1 MDLQVCQSSNYSDLL
16 QTSLLTLLLKY
27 FHASCKNEN
36 LGQNVVHV
44 WAFKTI
50 ALYMKCYSFT
60 NICKWTKTNLQYK
73 PRKCHNNLVK
83 KLNFFCKTLKI
94 KQNLEHRNIQMDIFT
109 TIIAVFTLSTSA
121 SNLAT

>member
-16 QTSLLTLLLKY
+16 QTSLLTLLFKC

-36 LGQNVVHV
+36 LGQNVVPV

-60 NICKWTKTNLQYK
+60 NICKMNKNKSLIQTKK
-73 PRKCHNNLVK
+73 
-83 KLNFFCKTLKI
+83 
-94 KQNLEHRNIQMDIFT
+94 M
-109 TIIAVFTLSTSA
+109 S
-121 SNLAT
+121 